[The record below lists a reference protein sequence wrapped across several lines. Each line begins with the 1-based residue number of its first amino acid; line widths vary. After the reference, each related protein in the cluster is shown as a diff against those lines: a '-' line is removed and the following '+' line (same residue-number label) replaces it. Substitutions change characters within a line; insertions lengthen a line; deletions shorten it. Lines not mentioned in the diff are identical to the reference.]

1 MATIRERSGKL
12 IADFRYMG
20 IRCRETTNLEDN
32 AYNRRILKKRLEQLE
47 AEITL
52 GTFEYEKYFPK
63 SNRVEEFK
71 EKRSQQIAV
80 QTKVPLFKEFTE
92 LWFKQKQVEWR
103 TSYQQ
108 KVSIVIKNYLIPAFG
123 NQVLSKIKKSDLL
136 NFRAS
141 LAKVTHGKDQTSLK
155 ASRINQIMTPLRMI
169 LNDAAE
175 RYEFES
181 PYKNINNL
189 KESKIEVTPFSLEEV
204 HKILT
209 TVREDFRPYYT
220 IRFFTG
226 MRTSEIDGLQWKNID
241 LQRREIHIREALVN
255 GELGGTKTYG
265 SDRTIQMSDRVYQ
278 AFLQQKSL
286 NNGKSEFV
294 FCNRDGGPL
303 DYRLVNKRVWHP
315 ILRLLGLKPRRAYQ
329 TRHTAATLW
338 LSAGEN
344 PEWIARQLGHSTT
357 EMLFRVYSRYIP
369 NVTRRDG
376 SAFEAMLERLNTEEP
391 AHEQ

>member
-204 HKILT
+204 HKILS
-209 TVREDFRPYYT
+209 TVRDDFKPYYT

-226 MRTSEIDGLQWKNID
+226 MRTSEIDGLQWENID

-255 GELGGTKTYG
+255 GVLGGTKTYG

-286 NNGKSEFV
+286 NNGKSSFV

-315 ILRLLGLKPRRAYQ
+315 LLRFLGLKPRRAYQ

-376 SAFEAMLERLNTEEP
+376 SAFEAMLEKLNTEEL
-391 AHEQ
+391 AHE

>member
-63 SNRVEEFK
+63 SKRIEEFK
-71 EKRSQQIAV
+71 EKRSRQIAV

-92 LWFKQKQVEWR
+92 LWFKQKQIEWR

-108 KVSIVIKNYLIPAFG
+108 KVLIVIKNYLIPAFG

-141 LAKVTHGKDQTSLK
+141 LAKVTHGKNQTSLK

-189 KESKIEVTPFSLEEV
+189 KESKIEVTPFTLEEV
-204 HKILT
+204 QKILT
-209 TVREDFRPYYT
+209 TVRDDFKPYYSV
-220 IRFFTG
+220 RFFTG

-255 GELGGTKTYG
+255 GVLGGTKTFG
-265 SDRTIQMSDRVYQ
+265 SDRTIQMNDRVYQ
-278 AFLQQKSL
+278 ALLQQK
-286 NNGKSEFV
+286 NINKGKSEFV
-294 FCNRDGGPL
+294 FCTRDGGPL
-303 DYRLVNKRVWHP
+303 DYRSVNKRVWHP
-315 ILRLLGLKPRRAYQ
+315 LLRYLGLKSRRAYQ

-369 NVTRRDG
+369 NITRRDG
-376 SAFEAMLERLNTEEP
+376 SAFEAMLEKLNTEEL
-391 AHEQ
+391 ANE

>member
-32 AYNRRILKKRLEQLE
+32 AYNRRILKKRLEQLQ

-63 SNRVEEFK
+63 SKRVEEFK

-92 LWFKQKQVEWR
+92 LWFKQKQIEWR
-103 TSYQQ
+103 DSYQQ

-175 RYEFES
+175 RYDFES

-209 TVREDFRPYYT
+209 AVREDFRPYYT

-241 LQRREIHIREALVN
+241 LQRRDIHIREALVN
-255 GELGGTKTYG
+255 GVLGGTKTYG
-265 SDRTIQMSDRVYQ
+265 SDRTIQMNDRVYQ

-286 NNGKSEFV
+286 NNGKSDFV

-315 ILRLLGLKPRRAYQ
+315 ILRFLGLTPRRAYQ

-338 LSAGEN
+338 LAAGEN
-344 PEWIARQLGHSTT
+344 PEWVARQLGHSTT

-376 SAFEAMLERLNTEEP
+376 SAFEAMLERLTAEEL
-391 AHEQ
+391 AHE

>member
-1 MATIRERSGKL
+1 M
-12 IADFRYMG
+12 
-20 IRCRETTNLEDN
+20 
-32 AYNRRILKKRLEQLE
+32 
-47 AEITL
+47 
-52 GTFEYEKYFPK
+52 
-63 SNRVEEFK
+63 
-71 EKRSQQIAV
+71 
-80 QTKVPLFKEFTE
+80 
-92 LWFKQKQVEWR
+92 WFKQKQIEWR
-103 TSYQQ
+103 DSYQQ

-141 LAKVTHGKDQTSLK
+141 LAKVTHGKGQTSLK

-175 RYEFES
+175 RYDFES

-209 TVREDFRPYYT
+209 AVREDFRPYYT

-255 GELGGTKTYG
+255 GVLGGTKTYG
-265 SDRTIQMSDRVYQ
+265 SDRTIQMNDRVYQ

-286 NNGKSEFV
+286 NHGKSSFV

-303 DYRLVNKRVWHP
+303 DYRLINKRVWHP
-315 ILRLLGLKPRRAYQ
+315 ILRFLGLKPRRAYQ

-338 LSAGEN
+338 LAAGEN
-344 PEWIARQLGHSTT
+344 PEWVARQLGHSTT

-376 SAFEAMLERLNTEEP
+376 SAFEAMLERLTTEEL

>member
-1 MATIRERSGKL
+1 MASIRERSGKL

-278 AFLQQKSL
+278 AFLQQKML

-315 ILRLLGLKPRRAYQ
+315 LLRFLGLTPRRAYQ

-338 LSAGEN
+338 LAAGEN
-344 PEWIARQLGHSTT
+344 PEWVARQLGHSTT

-376 SAFEAMLERLNTEEP
+376 SAFEAMLEKLNTEEL
-391 AHEQ
+391 AHE

>member
-32 AYNRRILKKRLEQLE
+32 AYNRRILKKRLDQLE

-255 GELGGTKTYG
+255 GVLGGTKTYG
-265 SDRTIQMSDRVYQ
+265 SDRTIQMNDHVYQ

-315 ILRLLGLKPRRAYQ
+315 ILRFLGLKSRRAYQ

-376 SAFEAMLERLNTEEP
+376 SAFEAMLEKLNTEEL
-391 AHEQ
+391 AHE

>member
-63 SNRVEEFK
+63 SKRVDEFK

-80 QTKVPLFKEFTE
+80 QTKVPLFKEFTA

-141 LAKVTHGKDQTSLK
+141 LAKVTHGKNQTSLK

-175 RYEFES
+175 RYDFES

-204 HKILT
+204 HKILS

-255 GELGGTKTYG
+255 GVLGGTKTYG

-315 ILRLLGLKPRRAYQ
+315 ILRFLGLKPRRAYQ

-376 SAFEAMLERLNTEEP
+376 SAFEAMLEKLNTEEL
-391 AHEQ
+391 AHE

>member
-1 MATIRERSGKL
+1 MASIRTRYGKL
-12 IADFRYMG
+12 TIDFRYLNK
-20 IRCRETTNLEDN
+20 RCRETTAMEDTPNNRKKLEK
-32 AYNRRILKKRLEQLE
+32 AIERME
-47 AEITL
+47 AEMLL
-52 GTFEYEKYFPK
+52 GVFDYAKYFPK
-63 SNRVEEFK
+63 SARLAEIKAAENQINAVSSKAPVFSKYCEIWVADK
-71 EKRSQQIAV
+71 ER
-80 QTKVPLFKEFTE
+80 
-92 LWFKQKQVEWR
+92 EWR
-103 TSYQQ
+103 SSYAE
-108 KVSIVIKNYLIPAFG
+108 KIRIVIRKYLTPYFG
-123 NQVLSKIKKSDLL
+123 TISVINIKKSDILG
-136 NFRAS
+136 FRSS
-141 LAKVTHGKDQTSLK
+141 LAKVTYGNNQECLSP
-155 ASRINQIMTPLRMI
+155 SRINQIMTVLRMI
-169 LNDAAE
+169 LDSASE
-175 RYEFES
+175 RYDFDS
-181 PYKNINNL
+181 PYKNIKSL
-189 KESKIEVTPFSLEEV
+189 KEGRIEVTPFSLEEV
-204 HKILT
+204 QRIIT
-209 TVREDFRPYYT
+209 SVRDDFKPYYT

-255 GELGGTKTYG
+255 GVLGGTKTYG
-265 SDRTIQMSDRVYQ
+265 SDRTIQMNDRVYQ

-286 NNGKSEFV
+286 NNGKSDFV

-315 ILRLLGLKPRRAYQ
+315 ILRFLGLTPRRAYQ

>member
-108 KVSIVIKNYLIPAFG
+108 KVLIVIKNYLIPAFG

-141 LAKVTHGKDQTSLK
+141 LAKVTHGKNQTSLK

-241 LQRREIHIREALVN
+241 LQRREIHIRAALVN
-255 GELGGTKTYG
+255 GVLGGTKTYG
-265 SDRTIQMSDRVYQ
+265 SDRTIQMNDRVYQ

-315 ILRLLGLKPRRAYQ
+315 ILRFLGLKSRRAYQ

-376 SAFEAMLERLNTEEP
+376 SAFEAMLEKLNTEEL
-391 AHEQ
+391 AHE

>member
-1 MATIRERSGKL
+1 MASIRERNGRL

-20 IRCRETTNLEDN
+20 IRCRETTSLEDN
-32 AYNRRILKKRLEQLE
+32 AYNRRVLKKRLEQLE

-63 SNRVEEFK
+63 SKKIDDFK

-80 QTKVPLFKEFTE
+80 QTQVPLFKDFTA
-92 LWFKQKQVEWR
+92 LWFKQKQIEWR
-103 TSYQQ
+103 GSYQQ
-108 KVSIVIKNYLIPAFG
+108 KVAIVIKNYLLPAFG
-123 NQVLSKIKKSDLL
+123 NLVLTKIKKSDLL

-189 KESKIEVTPFSLEEV
+189 KESKIEVTPFSLEDV
-204 HKILT
+204 HKIIT
-209 TVREDFRPYYT
+209 TVRDDFKPYYT

-241 LQRREIHIREALVN
+241 LPRREIHIREALVN

-286 NNGKSEFV
+286 NNGKSSFV

-315 ILRLLGLKPRRAYQ
+315 LLRFLGLKPRRAYQ

-376 SAFEAMLERLNTEEP
+376 SAFEAMLERLNTEELP
-391 AHEQ
+391 HEQ

>member
-1 MATIRERSGKL
+1 MASIQARSGKL
-12 IADFRYMG
+12 VVDFRYLG
-20 IRCRETTNLEDN
+20 IRCRETTTLVDN
-32 AYNRRILKKRLEQLE
+32 PYNRRILKKRLDQLE

-52 GTFEYEKYFPK
+52 GTFEYGKYFPK
-63 SNRVEEFK
+63 SKRIEEFRA
-71 EKRSQQIAV
+71 KRSLQIAV
-80 QTKVPLFKEFTE
+80 QSNVPLFHDYVEVWFTQKEI
-92 LWFKQKQVEWR
+92 EWR
-103 TSYQQ
+103 MSYRQ
-108 KVSIVIKNYLIPAFG
+108 KVLIVIENYLKPAFG
-123 NQVLSKIKKSDLL
+123 KQVLSKIKKSDLID
-136 NFRAS
+136 FRAS
-141 LAKVTHGKDQTSLK
+141 LAKVTHGKNQTSLK

-175 RYEFES
+175 RYGFES
-181 PYKNINNL
+181 AYKNINNL
-189 KESKIEVTPFSLEEV
+189 KESRIEVTPFSLEEV
-204 HKILT
+204 QQIIT
-209 TVREDFRPYYT
+209 TVRDDFKPYYT

-255 GELGGTKTYG
+255 GVLGGTKTYG
-265 SDRTIQMSDRVYQ
+265 SDRTIQMNDRVYQ

-286 NNGKSEFV
+286 NNGKSDFV

-315 ILRLLGLKPRRAYQ
+315 ILRFLGLTPRRAYQ

>member
-80 QTKVPLFKEFTE
+80 QTKVPLFKECTE

-226 MRTSEIDGLQWKNID
+226 MRTSEIDGLHWKNID

-255 GELGGTKTYG
+255 GVLGGTKTYG
-265 SDRTIQMSDRVYQ
+265 SDRTIQMNDRVYQ

-315 ILRLLGLKPRRAYQ
+315 MLRFLGLKSRRAYQ

-376 SAFEAMLERLNTEEP
+376 SAFEAMLERLNTEEL

>member
-63 SNRVEEFK
+63 SKRVDDFK

-80 QTKVPLFKEFTE
+80 QTRVPLFKEFTE
-92 LWFKQKQVEWR
+92 VWFKQKQVEWR

-189 KESKIEVTPFSLEEV
+189 KESKIEVAPFSLEEV

-255 GELGGTKTYG
+255 GVLGGTKTYG
-265 SDRTIQMSDRVYQ
+265 SDRTIQMNDRVYQ
-278 AFLQQKSL
+278 AFMQQKSL

-315 ILRLLGLKPRRAYQ
+315 ILRFLGLKSRRAYQ

-376 SAFEAMLERLNTEEP
+376 SAFEAMLEKLNTEEL
-391 AHEQ
+391 AHE

>member
-241 LQRREIHIREALVN
+241 LQRREFHIREALVN
-255 GELGGTKTYG
+255 GVLGGTKTYG
-265 SDRTIQMSDRVYQ
+265 SDRTIQMNDRVYQ

-315 ILRLLGLKPRRAYQ
+315 LLRFLGLKPRRAYQ

-376 SAFEAMLERLNTEEP
+376 SAFEAMLERLNTEEL

>member
-63 SNRVEEFK
+63 SKRVDDFK

-80 QTKVPLFKEFTE
+80 QTRVPLFKEFTE
-92 LWFKQKQVEWR
+92 VWFKQKQVEWR

-189 KESKIEVTPFSLEEV
+189 KEGKIEVTPFSLEEV

-241 LQRREIHIREALVN
+241 LPRREIHIREALVN

-286 NNGKSEFV
+286 NNGKSDFV

-315 ILRLLGLKPRRAYQ
+315 ILRFLGLTPRRAYQ

-376 SAFEAMLERLNTEEP
+376 SAFEAMLEKLNTEEL
-391 AHEQ
+391 AHE

>member
-12 IADFRYMG
+12 IADLRYMG

-63 SNRVEEFK
+63 SKRVDDFK

-80 QTKVPLFKEFTE
+80 QTRVPLFKEFTE
-92 LWFKQKQVEWR
+92 VWFKQKQVEWR

-189 KESKIEVTPFSLEEV
+189 KEGKIEVTPFSLEEV

-255 GELGGTKTYG
+255 GVLGGTKTYG

-286 NNGKSEFV
+286 NNGKSDFV

-315 ILRLLGLKPRRAYQ
+315 ILRFLGLKPRRAYQ

-376 SAFEAMLERLNTEEP
+376 SAFEAMLEKLNTEEL

>member
-92 LWFKQKQVEWR
+92 LWLKQKQVEWR

-189 KESKIEVTPFSLEEV
+189 KENKIEVTPFSLEEV

-255 GELGGTKTYG
+255 GVLGGTKTYG
-265 SDRTIQMSDRVYQ
+265 SDRTIQMNDRVYQ

-315 ILRLLGLKPRRAYQ
+315 ILRFLGLKSRRAYQ

-376 SAFEAMLERLNTEEP
+376 SAFEAMLEKLNTEEL
-391 AHEQ
+391 AHE

>member
-103 TSYQQ
+103 ISYQQ

-255 GELGGTKTYG
+255 GVLGGTKTYG
-265 SDRTIQMSDRVYQ
+265 SDRTIQMNDRVYQ

-315 ILRLLGLKPRRAYQ
+315 ILRFLGLKSRRAYQ

-376 SAFEAMLERLNTEEP
+376 SAFEAMLEKLNTEEL
-391 AHEQ
+391 AHE

>member
-32 AYNRRILKKRLEQLE
+32 AYNRRILKKRLEQLQ

-278 AFLQQKSL
+278 AFLQQKML

-315 ILRLLGLKPRRAYQ
+315 LLRFLGLTPRRAYQ

-338 LSAGEN
+338 LAAGEN
-344 PEWIARQLGHSTT
+344 PEWVARQLGHSTT

-376 SAFEAMLERLNTEEP
+376 SAFEAMLEKLNTEEL
-391 AHEQ
+391 AHE

>member
-92 LWFKQKQVEWR
+92 LWLKQKQVEWR
-103 TSYQQ
+103 ASYQQ

-123 NQVLSKIKKSDLL
+123 NQVLSKIKNSDLL
-136 NFRAS
+136 NLRAT
-141 LAKVTHGKDQTSLK
+141 LAKVTHGKNQTSLK

-189 KESKIEVTPFSLEEV
+189 KEGKIEVTPFSLEEV

-255 GELGGTKTYG
+255 GVLGGTKTYG
-265 SDRTIQMSDRVYQ
+265 SDRTIQMNDRVYQ

-303 DYRLVNKRVWHP
+303 DYRLVNKLVWHP
-315 ILRLLGLKPRRAYQ
+315 ILRFLGLKSRRAYQ

-376 SAFEAMLERLNTEEP
+376 SAFEAMLEKLNTEEL
-391 AHEQ
+391 AHE

>member
-1 MATIRERSGKL
+1 MASIRTRYGKL
-12 IADFRYMG
+12 TIDFRYLNK
-20 IRCRETTNLEDN
+20 RCCETIAMEDTPNNRKKLEK
-32 AYNRRILKKRLEQLE
+32 AIERME
-47 AEITL
+47 AEMLL
-52 GTFEYEKYFPK
+52 GVFDYAKYFPK
-63 SNRVEEFK
+63 SARLAEIKTAENLINAVSSKTPIFSKYCEIWVTDK
-71 EKRSQQIAV
+71 EI
-80 QTKVPLFKEFTE
+80 
-92 LWFKQKQVEWR
+92 EWR
-103 TSYQQ
+103 SSYAG
-108 KVSIVIKNYLIPAFG
+108 KIRIVIRKYLTPYFGTIPVI
-123 NQVLSKIKKSDLL
+123 NIKKSDILG
-136 NFRAS
+136 FRSS
-141 LAKVTHGKDQTSLK
+141 LAKVTYGNNQECLSP
-155 ASRINQIMTPLRMI
+155 SRINQIMTVLRMI
-169 LNDAAE
+169 LDSAAE
-175 RYEFES
+175 QYDFDS
-181 PYKNINNL
+181 PYKNIKNL
-189 KESKIEVTPFSLEEV
+189 KQGKIEVTPFSLEEV
-204 HKILT
+204 HKILS
-209 TVREDFRPYYT
+209 TVRDDFKPYYT

-226 MRTSEIDGLQWKNID
+226 MRTSEIDGLQWENID

-255 GELGGTKTYG
+255 GVLGGTKTYG

-286 NNGKSEFV
+286 NNGKSDFV

-315 ILRLLGLKPRRAYQ
+315 ILRFLGLTPRRAYQ

>member
-63 SNRVEEFK
+63 SKRVDDFK

-80 QTKVPLFKEFTE
+80 QTRVPLFKEFTE
-92 LWFKQKQVEWR
+92 VWFKQKQVEWR

-189 KESKIEVTPFSLEEV
+189 KEGKIEVTPFSLEEV

-255 GELGGTKTYG
+255 GVLGGTKTYG

-286 NNGKSEFV
+286 NNGKSDFV

-315 ILRLLGLKPRRAYQ
+315 ILRFLGLKSRRAYQ

-376 SAFEAMLERLNTEEP
+376 SAFEAMLEKLNTEEL
-391 AHEQ
+391 AHE

>member
-1 MATIRERSGKL
+1 MASIRERSGKL

-189 KESKIEVTPFSLEEV
+189 KENKIEVTPFSLEEV

-278 AFLQQKSL
+278 AFLQQKML

-315 ILRLLGLKPRRAYQ
+315 LLRFLGLTPRRAYQ

-338 LSAGEN
+338 LAAGEN
-344 PEWIARQLGHSTT
+344 PEWVARQLGHSTT

-376 SAFEAMLERLNTEEP
+376 SAFEAMLERLTTEEL
-391 AHEQ
+391 AHE

>member
-63 SNRVEEFK
+63 SKRVDDFK

-80 QTKVPLFKEFTE
+80 QTRVPLFKEFTE
-92 LWFKQKQVEWR
+92 VWFKQKQVEWR

-189 KESKIEVTPFSLEEV
+189 KENKIEVTPFSLEEV

-286 NNGKSEFV
+286 NNGKSDFV

-315 ILRLLGLKPRRAYQ
+315 ILRFLGLTPRRAYQ

-376 SAFEAMLERLNTEEP
+376 SAFEAMLEKLNTEEL
-391 AHEQ
+391 AHE

>member
-71 EKRSQQIAV
+71 EKRNQQIAV

-209 TVREDFRPYYT
+209 AVREDFRPYYT

-255 GELGGTKTYG
+255 GVLGGTKTYG
-265 SDRTIQMSDRVYQ
+265 SDRTIQMNDRVYQ

-315 ILRLLGLKPRRAYQ
+315 LLRYLGLKSRRAYQ

-376 SAFEAMLERLNTEEP
+376 SAFEAMLERLNTEEL

>member
-32 AYNRRILKKRLEQLE
+32 AYNRRILKKRLEQLQ

-63 SNRVEEFK
+63 SKRVEEFK

-92 LWFKQKQVEWR
+92 LWFKQKQIEWR
-103 TSYQQ
+103 DSYQQ

-175 RYEFES
+175 RYDFES

-209 TVREDFRPYYT
+209 AVREDFRPYYT

-255 GELGGTKTYG
+255 GVLGGTKTYG
-265 SDRTIQMSDRVYQ
+265 SDRTIQMNDRVYQ

-286 NNGKSEFV
+286 NNGKSDFV

-303 DYRLVNKRVWHP
+303 DYHLVNKRVWHP
-315 ILRLLGLKPRRAYQ
+315 ILRFLGLTPRRAYQ

-338 LSAGEN
+338 LAAGEN
-344 PEWIARQLGHSTT
+344 PEWVARQLGHSTT

-376 SAFEAMLERLNTEEP
+376 SAFEAMLERLTTEEL
-391 AHEQ
+391 AHE

>member
-32 AYNRRILKKRLEQLE
+32 AYNRRILKKRLEQLQ

-63 SNRVEEFK
+63 SKRVEEFK

-92 LWFKQKQVEWR
+92 LWFKQKQIEWR
-103 TSYQQ
+103 YSYQQ

-175 RYEFES
+175 RYDFES

-209 TVREDFRPYYT
+209 AVREDFRPYYT

-226 MRTSEIDGLQWKNID
+226 MRTSEIDGLQWKNVD
-241 LQRREIHIREALVN
+241 FQRREIHIREALVN
-255 GELGGTKTYG
+255 GVLGGTKTYG
-265 SDRTIQMSDRVYQ
+265 SDRTIQMSERIYQ
-278 AFLQQKSL
+278 AFKQQRSL
-286 NNGKSEFV
+286 NNGKSDFV
-294 FCNRDGGPL
+294 FCNRNGGPL

-315 ILRLLGLKPRRAYQ
+315 LLRFLRLKSRRAYQ

-376 SAFEAMLERLNTEEP
+376 SAFEAMLEKLSEKEFS
-391 AHEQ
+391 HE

>member
-92 LWFKQKQVEWR
+92 VWFKQKQVEWR
-103 TSYQQ
+103 ISYQQ

-123 NQVLSKIKKSDLL
+123 NQLLSKIKKSDLL

-141 LAKVTHGKDQTSLK
+141 LAKVTHGKKQTSLK

-189 KESKIEVTPFSLEEV
+189 KESKIEVSPFSMEEV

-255 GELGGTKTYG
+255 GVLGGTKTYG
-265 SDRTIQMSDRVYQ
+265 SDRTIQMNDRVYQ

-315 ILRLLGLKPRRAYQ
+315 LLRFLGLKPRRAYQ

-376 SAFEAMLERLNTEEP
+376 SAFEAMLEKLNTEEL
-391 AHEQ
+391 AHE